1 MSTETEDKT
10 DATTEQNTPVV
21 ANERPKNAPTSRGH
35 GPMGAMGGAVAE
47 KAVSFGPS
55 LKRLVGYLSPQK
67 VAVSIVIVMAAI
79 GVTFNVLGPKVMGKA
94 TDIIFAGVV
103 GKNLPAGV
111 PIATII
117 AQLRASGQANLADML
132 AKMNVT
138 PGQGIRTFVGCTV
151 TGQINFYPLP
161 FVPTDETTAPG
172 AMQAVTLYADPGTG
186 LEVNVFRSGSS
197 GEERDYVS
205 VSGYLV
211 DVP

>member
-1 MSTETEDKT
+1 MQKVIVRPAAPRPVGAFNSLRIRMVSGIALLGLLAGLGIFASRPAHTAGGPVPVSVT
-10 DATTEQNTPVV
+10 NTPLSV
-21 ANERPKNAPTSRGH
+21 ADISVRQPFQEFDSIRIPDGQTFANGNLIP
-35 GPMGAMGGAVAE
+35 V
-47 KAVSFGPS
+47 PS
-55 LKRLVGYLSPQK
+55 GKRLVIQM
-67 VAVSIVIVMAAI
+67 VSVWRS
-79 GVTFNVLGPKVMGKA
+79 GVL
-94 TDIIFAGVV
+94 
-103 GKNLPAGV
+103 
-111 PIATII
+111 
-117 AQLRASGQANLADML
+117 
-132 AKMNVT
+132 T

-151 TGQINFYPLP
+151 NGQINFYPLP